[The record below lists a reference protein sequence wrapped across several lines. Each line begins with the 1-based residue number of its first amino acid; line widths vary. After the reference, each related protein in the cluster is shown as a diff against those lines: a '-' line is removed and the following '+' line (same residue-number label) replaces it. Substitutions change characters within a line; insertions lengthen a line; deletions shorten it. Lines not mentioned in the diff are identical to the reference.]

1 MQVAESKSDLGG
13 EEFSLVF
20 VEPFY
25 LYQVSEQFASCY
37 EFHDE
42 VYARIVLEHVLHSHN
57 ERMGNVEKNVFFELD
72 IVELLVVNDDIFP
85 DALHRV
91 ELPIPVVLDEEDLA
105 ESALADHFEDLE
117 VLELGLLV
125 GLLLEHERGGG
136 ACPGLGLG

>member
-13 EEFSLVF
+13 EKFSLVF

-72 IVELLVVNDDIFP
+72 IVELLVVDDNVLAN
-85 DALHRV
+85 ALHR
-91 ELPIPVVLDEEDLA
+91 EQILRALLLHQINLA
-105 ESALADHFEDLE
+105 KGALSNHPFQLEILE
-117 VLELGLLV
+117 VGNGPVFLLV
-125 GLLLEHERGGG
+125 NQGV
-136 ACPGLGLG
+136 P